1 MNTRKFLKYFSIYD
15 IIFLIAAAVIFIFA
29 VFFPPVHSVA
39 DQGDFERVMRPI
51 GIDFPDD
58 YSFYEY
64 AVRFFPMRFTKQD
77 LLLYIPRLLFIVPST
92 AFVFPSLIVRLICAP
107 TGMFDMR
114 ILAAVIFLWYTLS
127 CFFILRRIKIKN
139 CILHIAF
146 IGFFLIVFFNGV
158 NLTLFNSLYGQ
169 SVMLASFASVAA
181 ASLYLFE
188 NIRTATNLKIFI
200 FTIASCLMID
210 SKLQCF
216 IFAPFFAALIIY
228 AGFKSNRRVIC
239 VLCAAVIMWHGIGGY
254 FINSIN
260 TGKATLYNS
269 IFYGILKDSD
279 TPEKDLAELG
289 LSPEFSANCGKHAF
303 LQPTEYS
310 YPPTDENFYSKVS
323 NITIIKFYLS
333 HPVRL
338 ISAME
343 NTAKDAFCNKISLGT
358 FEEKYGF
365 KPYASSYRF
374 TLWENIRSHLPHALL
389 FIIPVWLIFIA
400 FAVFKRK
407 NVYFPIIIAMFLM
420 GAVQFPM
427 PYIGNGAADISKQL
441 FMFNIIFDS
450 GISIILYSMIKRLD
464 NFFQKKY

>member
-1 MNTRKFLKYFSIYD
+1 MKIRKFLSHFSVYD
-15 IIFLIAAAVIFIFA
+15 MIFLIAAAVIFIFT
-29 VFFPPVHSVA
+29 VFFPPVHSIA

-64 AVRFFPMRFTKQD
+64 AVRFFSMRFTKQD
-77 LLLYIPRLLFIVPST
+77 LLLYLPRLLFLIPST
-92 AFVFPSLIVRLICAP
+92 TFVFPSLIVRIICVP
-107 TGMFDMR
+107 TGIFDMR
-114 ILAAVIFLWYTLS
+114 VLAAVIFLWYTIS

-169 SVMLASFASVAA
+169 SVMLASFASIAA

-188 NIRTATNLKIFI
+188 NIRNATNFKILI
-200 FTIASCLMID
+200 FTIAACLMID

-216 IFAPFFAALIIY
+216 IFAPFFATLIIY
-228 AGFKSNRRVIC
+228 VGVKSSRRTVC
-239 VLCAAVIMWHGIGGY
+239 VLCAFVIMWHGVGGY
-254 FINSIN
+254 FINSMN

-269 IFYGILKDSD
+269 VFYGILKDSD
-279 TPEKDLAELG
+279 TPKQDLIELG
-289 LSPEFSANCGKHAF
+289 LNPEFAADSGKHAF
-303 LQPTEYS
+303 LDSSEYTCLPTE
-310 YPPTDENFYSKVS
+310 ENFYSQIS
-323 NITIIKFYLS
+323 NVTIIKFYIA
-333 HPVRL
+333 HPARL
-338 ISAME
+338 FRAME
-343 NTAKDAFCNKISLGT
+343 NTAKDAFSNKINLGA

-365 KPYASSYRF
+365 EPYTSSYRF
-374 TLWENIRSHLPHALL
+374 TLWEDIRSHLPHTLL
-389 FIIPVWLIFIA
+389 FIIPVWLVFIA
-400 FAVFKRK
+400 FTVFKRK
-407 NVYFPIIIAMFLM
+407 NAYFPVIITMLLI

-450 GISIILYSMIKRLD
+450 CTVIIMYSAIKRLD
-464 NFFQKKY
+464 NFFQKRY